1 MRAFKI
7 WTQQKFSFRH
17 NGELFEGEV
26 FGGSNDSL
34 AEARSDAVR
43 RWEAVCQRITGA
55 LPRRSADYEADIR
68 EEVLRSVGPSAVL
81 TRNRYGAEVL
91 NCPETVILDI
101 DRPPKGFLDFFRRPG
116 SVEQIRERIV
126 LHIKASV
133 ESRRLG
139 ILGARIYHTPNGV
152 RAILRTAVT
161 DPRSREMRSLMK
173 ALKVDRLYALL
184 SQRQGCYRARLTAKP
199 SRIGL
204 KSLGQKWP
212 IADDAVAARADWVAQ
227 YTTACRRFAACRFD
241 SAVGDAPSSPVI
253 ALHDELSG
261 ALGTLP
267 LA

>member
-7 WTQQKFSFRH
+7 WTQQKFSFRYD
-17 NGELFEGEV
+17 GELFEGEV

-34 AEARSDAVR
+34 ADARSDAAR

-55 LPRRSADYEADIR
+55 LPRRSADYEAD
-68 EEVLRSVGPSAVL
+68 S
-81 TRNRYGAEVL
+81 
-91 NCPETVILDI
+91 
-101 DRPPKGFLDFFRRPG
+101 
-116 SVEQIRERIV
+116 
-126 LHIKASV
+126 
-133 ESRRLG
+133 
-139 ILGARIYHTPNGV
+139 
-152 RAILRTAVT
+152 
-161 DPRSREMRSLMK
+161 DPRSREMRGLMK

-212 IADDAVAARADWVAQ
+212 VADDAVAARADWVAQ
-227 YTTACRRFAACRFD
+227 YTTACRRFAACRFY
-241 SAVGDAPSSPVI
+241 SAVGDAPLSPVI

>member
-7 WTQQKFSFRH
+7 WTQQKFGFRH

-26 FGGSNDSL
+26 FGGSNESL
-34 AEARSDAVR
+34 AEARSDAAR

-55 LPRRSADYEADIR
+55 LPRRSGDYEADIR
-68 EEVLRSVGPSAVL
+68 EEVLRAVGRSAVL

-101 DRPPKGFLDFFRRPG
+101 DRPPKGFLDFFRRSG

-126 LHIKASV
+126 LH
-133 ESRRLG
+133 
-139 ILGARIYHTPNGV
+139 
-152 RAILRTAVT
+152 
-161 DPRSREMRSLMK
+161 
-173 ALKVDRLYALL
+173 
-184 SQRQGCYRARLTAKP
+184 
-199 SRIGL
+199 
-204 KSLGQKWP
+204 
-212 IADDAVAARADWVAQ
+212 
-227 YTTACRRFAACRFD
+227 TTACRIFAACRFE